1 MFETDPDPEYP
12 EWTAHPFFAGNA
24 MRIEAVWTKDWASW
38 VQCIEK

>member
-1 MFETDPDPEYP
+1 MFETDLDPEYP

-38 VQCIEK
+38 VLCIEK